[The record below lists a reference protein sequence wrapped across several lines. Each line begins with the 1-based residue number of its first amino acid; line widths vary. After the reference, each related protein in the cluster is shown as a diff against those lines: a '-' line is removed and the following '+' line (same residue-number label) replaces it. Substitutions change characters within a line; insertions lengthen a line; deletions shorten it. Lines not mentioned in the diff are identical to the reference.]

1 MGKKITIEAMVRYP
15 EDADVNGVR
24 ESESNP
30 TMPFLFKDS
39 DEDWIWRIEIDT
51 DNGKICNWPNG
62 TTASVFYKVC
72 DCCKVIVDGNTV
84 YDDYVPL
91 FLDISEDGFGDY
103 IYIDIIEDGRILD
116 WDKNKCHAFLEGHG
130 VLINET
136 EAADVSE
143 KSFKEDGLPCGSGFE
158 PKQLVSIP
166 QSTLDLVW
174 DCMNEAV
181 LGCPEG
187 PWKNHAKGVLK
198 AFEDEYEK
206 AGFKLPISANGRA
219 TNK

>member
-15 EDADVNGVR
+15 EDSDVNCVR
-24 ESESNP
+24 DSESNP

-84 YDDYVPL
+84 YDDYVPS
-91 FLDISEDGFGDY
+91 FLEISDNGYGDY

-116 WDKNKCHAFLEGHG
+116 WDKNKCHAFLEDHG
-130 VLINET
+130 VLINGKN
-136 EAADVSE
+136 D
-143 KSFKEDGLPCGSGFE
+143 DGLPCGSGFASKIFVCI
-158 PKQLVSIP
+158 PK
-166 QSTLDLVW
+166 STLDLVW
-174 DCMNEAV
+174 DCLNEAV

-187 PWKNHAKGVLK
+187 PWKKHAKGVLK